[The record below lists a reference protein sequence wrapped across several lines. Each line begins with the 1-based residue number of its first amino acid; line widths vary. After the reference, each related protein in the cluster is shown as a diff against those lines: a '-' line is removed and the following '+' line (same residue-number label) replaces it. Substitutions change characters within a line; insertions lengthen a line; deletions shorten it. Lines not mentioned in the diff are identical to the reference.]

1 MRIYKGGE
9 HWNQLDKIIN
19 ERKLLT
25 ASKACFLLGI
35 DINGRSLAAVRQAAL
50 ELGHGVIDIH
60 NILHLM
66 NQRKN
71 YAVKLEIKNKIGDTR
86 GRPRYL
92 LVEKDYYYSIMDRL
106 KA

>member
-9 HWNQLDKIIN
+9 NWNKLDAMIK
-19 ERKLLT
+19 ERGLLT

-50 ELGHGVIDIH
+50 ELGHGAIDCQA
-60 NILHLM
+60 ILPDLRK
-66 NQRKN
+66 RKN
-71 YAVKLEIKNKIGDTR
+71 YALKLEIKNKLGDTR
-86 GRPRYL
+86 GRPKYL